1 MKKITLALASLLA
14 ASAASAQAQTSGDSM
29 AGMDHGDHA
38 KSDQATKAPPASDH
52 GDHGSSGKDDGIAGT
67 DHKGMDHD
75 GMTMPG
81 MDHSKMTHDMQGMD
95 MSGMGHGKTDMSDM
109 DHSAATPAAFGE
121 GTGTARLPGEEAGM
135 HGLHIPAGDWMLMAH
150 GYVTASYTDHKGPRG
165 DNLFYSTSMLM
176 LTGERT
182 TDWGRVQLRSM
193 LSLEPTMSARG
204 YPNLFATGE
213 TAGGQ
218 PLVDRQHP
226 HDLFMELAA
235 RFDFNIGEKASWF
248 VYGGPVGEPALGPSA
263 FMHRGSAKNNSEP
276 PITHHWFDSTH
287 ITYGVVTTGIATPH
301 WQIEASA
308 FRGQEP
314 DENRWD
320 IETPKLDSWSVR
332 LSWNPT
338 PNWSAQL
345 SYGFL
350 KAPEST
356 HPGENEKR
364 TTASVHY
371 AAGGLSAMAAF
382 SAKDRSPGQ
391 TLAAWMVEANYDLSK
406 HHSLFGR
413 FENVDN
419 DELVPDHN
427 DPLHDI
433 AFRVSKAQAGY
444 AWHTGLGNGPFALTL
459 GGSANLYGKP
469 VALDRIYGRN
479 PWGYTLFARLSLGR

>member
-1 MKKITLALASLLA
+1 MKTMTFALASLLA
-14 ASAASAQAQTSGDSM
+14 ASAASAQAQTSDSSM
-29 AGMDHGDHA
+29 AGMDHGDHGKA
-38 KSDQATKAPPASDH
+38 DQDAEAPHASAHGNHDQA
-52 GDHGSSGKDDGIAGT
+52 GKDTPDKAGV
-67 DHKGMDHD
+67 DHAKMDHD
-75 GMTMPG
+75 MP
-81 MDHSKMTHDMQGMD
+81 GMD
-95 MSGMGHGKTDMSDM
+95 MSGMDHGKMDMPGM
-109 DHSAATPAAFGE
+109 DHGGTDTPAAYAE
-121 GTGTARLPGEEAGM
+121 GSGTTRLPGGEGGM

-150 GYVTASYTDHKGPRG
+150 GYVTATYTDHEGPRG
-165 DNLFYSTSMLM
+165 DKLLYSTSMLM
-176 LTGERT
+176 LDAQRETG
-182 TDWGRVQLRSM
+182 WGRVQLRSM

-235 RFDFNIGEKASWF
+235 RLDFDIGEETRLF
-248 VYGGPVGEPALGPSA
+248 LYGGPVAEPALGPGA
-263 FMHRGSAKNNSEP
+263 FMHRGSAKNNPEP

-287 ITYGVVTTGIATPH
+287 ITYGVVTTGIATSH

-332 LSWNPT
+332 LSWNPR

-350 KAPEST
+350 KAPESN
-356 HPGENEKR
+356 HAGANEKR

-371 AAGGLSAMAAF
+371 ADGRFSAMAAF
-382 SAKDRSPGQ
+382 SAKDRSPGE
-391 TLAAWMVEANYDLSK
+391 TLTAWLAEANYDLSK
-406 HHSLFGR
+406 HHSLFAR

-419 DELVPDHN
+419 DELVPDHD

-433 AFRVSKAQAGY
+433 PFRVSKVQAGY
-444 AWHTGLGNGPFALTL
+444 AWHTGLGNGPVALTL

-469 VALDRIYGRN
+469 AALDGIYGRN
-479 PWGYTLFARLSLGR
+479 PWGFSLFARLSLGH